1 MVALGG
7 GGDGAGDGLGN
18 DEYRA
23 GTGND
28 TLIVFDGG
36 RDAFF
41 GGPGR
46 DAAAWFGNTSGV
58 VIDLA
63 AGLISGGNE
72 RGSLRSFEDAHGDAG
87 PDRLIGNADN
97 NRLRGDNGNDYIE
110 GRGGDDILKGNPADD
125 FLDGGRGFDR
135 LDGDGGMDTCIA
147 AEVVVDCEA

>member
-1 MVALGG
+1 MGS
-7 GGDGAGDGLGN
+7 
-18 DEYRA
+18 
-23 GTGND
+23 GTTSIVPGQAT
-28 TLIVFDGG
+28 TLSSSSTGEETPFSAVPAVT
-36 RDAFF
+36 R
-41 GGPGR
+41 R
-46 DAAAWFGNTSGV
+46 RWFGNTSGV